1 MPASRIVGGQPE
13 QGMPTTHRA
22 TLGVGEGHVG
32 IGRAAEKRRR
42 APPEPEFVTLAAAR
56 PLHVMKAD
64 GLHVADAQ
72 SRAVTRHR
80 APLALSATVRARH
93 RAASAACPRASY
105 SSTRR
110 LAMAML
116 YGAVAPCAAATPS

>member
-1 MPASRIVGGQPE
+1 MPPSGIVGGQPE

-22 TLGVGEGHVG
+22 SLGVGEGHVG
-32 IGRAAEKRRR
+32 IGRAAEQRRG

-56 PLHVMKAD
+56 PLYVMKAD
-64 GLHVADAQ
+64 DLHVADAQ
-72 SRAVTRHR
+72 SCAVTRHR

-93 RAASAACPRASY
+93 RAASATCPRASY
-105 SSTRR
+105 SSTSR

-116 YGAVAPCAAATPS
+116 YGAVAPCAVATPS